1 MIKLGIF
8 LLPDTKLKKLINNN
22 KIQIIRIFG
31 NQKYV
36 SHLPHCTICVLDVSE
51 KIMKVKKLKRAI
63 NIKPKKKLLVKKPDV
78 FYNDPITGG
87 DTIFYKINKIKCL
100 SRLQIFLLKAFHPF
114 LIKRKKKFK
123 NLLMR
128 RNFKTY
134 GYPFV
139 NKNWKPHFSIASIG
153 KSKFKKKFILDFL
166 KNRKRLPIQKL
177 EKVYFFKI
185 NEDKHTLLWSNK
197 II

>member
-8 LLPDTKLKKLINNN
+8 LLPDAKLKKLINNN

-63 NIKPKKKLLVKKPDV
+63 NIKQKKKLLVKKPDV

-100 SRLQIFLLKAFHPF
+100 SR
-114 LIKRKKKFK
+114 
-123 NLLMR
+123 
-128 RNFKTY
+128 
-134 GYPFV
+134 
-139 NKNWKPHFSIASIG
+139 
-153 KSKFKKKFILDFL
+153 
-166 KNRKRLPIQKL
+166 KRLPIQKL